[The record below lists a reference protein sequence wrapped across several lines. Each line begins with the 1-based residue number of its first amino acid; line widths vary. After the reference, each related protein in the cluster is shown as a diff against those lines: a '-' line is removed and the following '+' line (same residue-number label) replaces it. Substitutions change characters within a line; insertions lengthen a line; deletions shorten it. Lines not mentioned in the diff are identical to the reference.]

1 MIKRSRGDY
10 EDEEVTKVNAYIVE
24 QLRGALATLEDH
36 TNGKHHR
43 LLLDA
48 ALLVSKPT
56 IQAEYWPEQCPVALA
71 PPRWLL

>member
-1 MIKRSRGDY
+1 MIERSRGDY
-10 EDEEVTKVNAYIVE
+10 EEDRLEVNAYIVE
-24 QLRGALATLEDH
+24 RLRGALATLEDH

-56 IQAEYWPEQCPVALA
+56 IQAEYWPERCSVALA
-71 PPRWLL
+71 LPR